1 MESLNDKLSDL
12 RDEIDIQSDYIQ
24 RTVVDI
30 GRATNGQARL
40 LSGILKSNREEL
52 AELFRKET
60 ILMRLIENE

>member
-24 RTVVDI
+24 KTVVDI
-30 GRATNGQARL
+30 GRATNGQVRL

-52 AELFRKET
+52 AELLRKET
-60 ILMRLIENE
+60 ILMELIENE

>member
-30 GRATNGQARL
+30 GRATNGKERTLA
-40 LSGILKSNREEL
+40 GVLKESREEL
-52 AELFRKET
+52 AELLRKET